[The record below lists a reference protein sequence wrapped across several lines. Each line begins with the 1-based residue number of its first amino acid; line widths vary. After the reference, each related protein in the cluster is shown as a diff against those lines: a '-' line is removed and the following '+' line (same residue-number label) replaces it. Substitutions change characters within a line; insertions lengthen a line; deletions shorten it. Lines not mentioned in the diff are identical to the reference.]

1 MEERSFHPLDYLSV
15 LRRRKWWLITPV
27 VVALIAGA
35 IAVVVLPK
43 QFRSESTIGV
53 AAPTLSPEILKGVSS
68 LDATERQRAI
78 SQHLLGNAVLERV
91 VREEQIDPSKP
102 TEEVASWLR
111 RQISPYVPTPIGVS
125 SRAGDRGVDTIVLGV
140 TLDDS
145 DATQRIAN
153 RLAYVFVDENS
164 KRNTERAENTV
175 EVLASQLR
183 ESQQRL
189 TQIEEQLRAK
199 KERFAG
205 RLPDQIDANLQTAN
219 GLRNQLE
226 SISTQL
232 SMESN
237 QLLLLETQLQQMKQ
251 GSGSAPA
258 TSSAAAAIQAA
269 QMRINSLNQQLTT
282 AQAAGYTEKHPE
294 IINLKA
300 EIAQAKNELATA
312 KQDGPGGADLLRA
325 DPLYNQKVAERDL
338 LKARIASLRVAES
351 SVRGQIATY
360 QSRVEAAPMVEQ
372 ELFSVN
378 REHALETA
386 RYNDLKSKHDLAL
399 LNGDIARKQ
408 GGERFSVMYAASRP
422 VLVSPTPVKIMLM
435 SLAAGLMLGAAL
447 LVGREFVDRSVHDA
461 RALQS
466 EFELPVLGEIPTIH
480 GAA

>member
-1 MEERSFHPLDYLSV
+1 MEERSFHPLDYLTV
-15 LRRRKWWLITPV
+15 FRRRKWWLITPIV
-27 VVALIAGA
+27 LALVAGVVA
-35 IAVVVLPK
+35 VKVLPK
-43 QFRSESTIGV
+43 EFRSDSTIGV

-91 VREEQIDPSKP
+91 VREEQIDPSRP

-111 RQISPYVPTPIGVS
+111 KRIAPYVPTPIGVS
-125 SRAGDRGVDTIVLGV
+125 SRAGDRGVDTIVLAV
-140 TLDDS
+140 TLSDS
-145 DATQRIAN
+145 AATQRIAN
-153 RLAYVFVDENS
+153 RLAYVFVEENS

-175 EVLASQLR
+175 EVLATQLR

-199 KERFAG
+199 KERYMG
-205 RLPDQIDANLQTAN
+205 RLPDQIDANLSTAN

-258 TSSAAAAIQAA
+258 TSSATAAIQAA

-282 AQAAGYTEKHPE
+282 AQSAGYTDKHPE

-300 EIAQAKNELATA
+300 EIAQAKNELTIA
-312 KQDGPGGADLLRA
+312 KQEGPGGPDLLRT
-325 DPLYNQKVAERDL
+325 DPLYNQKVAERDA

-351 SVRGQIATY
+351 SVRGQIASY
-360 QSRVEAAPMVEQ
+360 QSRVDAAPMVEQ
-372 ELFSVN
+372 ELFGVN
-378 REHALETA
+378 REHSLEIA

-408 GGERFSVMYAASRP
+408 GGERFSVLYAASNP
-422 VLVSPTPVKIMLM
+422 ILVSATPVKIMLM
-435 SLAAGLMLGAAL
+435 ALAAGLMLGASL

>member
-1 MEERSFHPLDYLSV
+1 MEERSFHPLDYVSV
-15 LRRRKWWLITPV
+15 LRRRKWWLITPLL
-27 VVALIAGA
+27 VALVAGV
-35 IAVVVLPK
+35 IAVFVLPK
-43 QFRSESTIGV
+43 EYKSESTIGV
-53 AAPTLSPEILKGVSS
+53 AAPTLSPEILKSVSS

-102 TEEVASWLR
+102 TEEVAAWLR
-111 RQISPYVPTPIGVS
+111 KRISPFVPTPIGVS

-140 TLDDS
+140 TLNDS
-145 DATQRIAN
+145 DATQRIAD
-153 RLAYVFVDENS
+153 RLAYVFVEENS

-175 EVLASQLR
+175 EVLSNQLR

-189 TQIEEQLRAK
+189 TQIEDQLRAK
-199 KERFAG
+199 KERYVG
-205 RLPDQIDANLQTAN
+205 RLPDQVDANLQTAN

-237 QLLLLETQLQQMKQ
+237 QLLLLETQLQQMRQ
-251 GSGSAPA
+251 GSGAAPA
-258 TSSAAAAIQAA
+258 TSSAAAAIQLA

-282 AQAAGYTEKHPE
+282 AQSAGYTDKHPE

-300 EIAQAKNELATA
+300 EIAQAKNELADA
-312 KQDGPGGADLLRA
+312 KQDGPGGTDLLRA
-325 DPLYNQKVAERDL
+325 DPLYNQKVAERDA
-338 LKARIASLRVAES
+338 LKARLASLRVAES
-351 SVRGQIATY
+351 NVRGQITSY

-372 ELFSVN
+372 ELAGIT
-378 REHALETA
+378 REHALENT
-386 RYNDLKSKHDLAL
+386 RYNDLKAKYDLAL
-399 LNGDIARKQ
+399 LNGDIQRKQ
-408 GGERFSVMYAASRP
+408 GGERFNVMYSASRP
-422 VLVSPTPVKIMLM
+422 VLVSATPVKIMLM
-435 SLAAGLMLGAAL
+435 ALAAGLMLGAAL

-461 RALQS
+461 RSLQS

>member
-1 MEERSFHPLDYLSV
+1 MEERRFHPLDYVSV
-15 LRRRKWWLITPV
+15 LRRRKWWLIAPV
-27 VVALIAGA
+27 LVALVVGVIAMY
-35 IAVVVLPK
+35 VLPK
-43 QFRSESTIGV
+43 EYKSESTIGV

-68 LDATERQRAI
+68 LDAVERERAI
-78 SQHLLGNAVLERV
+78 SQHLLGNSVLERV
-91 VREEQIDPSKP
+91 VREEQINPSQP
-102 TEEVASWLR
+102 TEQVATWLR
-111 RQISPYVPTPIGVS
+111 RRITPYVPVPIGVS
-125 SRAGDRGVDTIVLGV
+125 ARGSDRGVSTIVLGV
-140 TLDDS
+140 TLDEPES
-145 DATQRIAN
+145 ARRIAN
-153 RLAYVFVDENS
+153 RLAYVFVEENS

-175 EVLASQLR
+175 EVLAGQLR
-183 ESQQRL
+183 ESQERL
-189 TQIEEQLRAK
+189 TQIEEQLRVK
-199 KERFAG
+199 KERYIG
-205 RLPDQIDANLQTAN
+205 RLPGQVEANLQTAN

-251 GSGSAPA
+251 GSGAAPA

-282 AQAAGYTEKHPE
+282 AQSAGYTDKHPE

-300 EIAQAKNELATA
+300 EVAQAKNELANA
-312 KQDGPGGADLLRA
+312 KQDGPGGVDLLRA
-325 DPLYNQKVAERDL
+325 DPLYNQKVAERDA
-338 LKARIASLRVAES
+338 LKARIASLRVAEG
-351 SVRGQIATY
+351 SVRSQINAY

-372 ELFSVN
+372 DLAGIN
-378 REHALETA
+378 REHMLENA
-386 RYNDLKSKHDLAL
+386 RYNDLKAKYDVAL

-408 GGERFSVMYAASRP
+408 GGERFSVLYAASYP
-422 VLVSPTPVKIMLM
+422 VLVSLTPLKIMLM
-435 SLAAGLMLGAAL
+435 ALAAGLMLGAAL